1 MRPGEVRLGQGV
13 WWAEEYWRVMGVY
26 DDGRLLRLAR
36 PTHFEDGSFS
46 FTENVVNDVPRR
58 VRLAPRL
65 AWTRLD
71 IAGDDSATP
80 GHEEGIVRITLP
92 NGIVIEDDDPSAA
105 AAAALAG
112 LAPVVDDAGPAPND
126 VPDEESAG
134 CSEDAALE
142 ALHIVRARPKPV
154 TVTYLARRSGIT
166 PEDALERLAMLVVMG
181 RVEQLSDGIYR
192 PIDNVNDVD
201 ESEPRDTA
209 AMNAGTP
216 AEESE
221 TVPSAEPDPF
231 DAIMTF
237 RREVQA
243 LLPTRRDRETYDLF
257 VSRRKRLSSARAAAL
272 LEPSHRRAI
281 QARLDDDRD
290 RQTFELFVENDAFQS
305 EGTVAGSLFITRR
318 EAEDRLQRLVA
329 RGVIGRKPTGYGTYH
344 RYYAI
349 D

>member
-1 MRPGEVRLGQGV
+1 M
-13 WWAEEYWRVMGVY
+13 
-26 DDGRLLRLAR
+26 
-36 PTHFEDGSFS
+36 
-46 FTENVVNDVPRR
+46 
-58 VRLAPRL
+58 
-65 AWTRLD
+65 
-71 IAGDDSATP
+71 
-80 GHEEGIVRITLP
+80 
-92 NGIVIEDDDPSAA
+92 
-105 AAAALAG
+105 
-112 LAPVVDDAGPAPND
+112 
-126 VPDEESAG
+126 PDEESAG

-154 TVTYLARRSGIT
+154 TVTYLARRLGIT
-166 PEDALERLAMLVVMG
+166 PEDALERLAMLIVMG

-201 ESEPRDTA
+201 EGGPQDTA
-209 AMNAGTP
+209 AMNAGTQ

-272 LEPSHRRAI
+272 FELSPAATGVRLRRLLTLGVIERAGRGSYRAVIPETRDAEAFLHSALPPEAEAEAEEPEESQPAEAPHRLSVDHRRAI
-281 QARLDDDRD
+281 QARLDDDCD

-318 EAEDRLQRLVA
+318 EAEDRLRRLVE
-329 RGVIGRKPTGYGTYH
+329 RGVIGRKPTGYGTYN
-344 RYYAI
+344 RYYAV

>member
-1 MRPGEVRLGQGV
+1 M
-13 WWAEEYWRVMGVY
+13 
-26 DDGRLLRLAR
+26 
-36 PTHFEDGSFS
+36 
-46 FTENVVNDVPRR
+46 
-58 VRLAPRL
+58 
-65 AWTRLD
+65 
-71 IAGDDSATP
+71 
-80 GHEEGIVRITLP
+80 RITLP

-181 RVEQLSDGIYR
+181 RVEQPSDGIYR

-344 RYYAI
+344 RYYTI